1 MGNIA
6 NAVLAALSEG
16 GYEGL
21 TAYTEVIQD
30 GMLNLIRNGVIKM
43 ASATSFSLSAAGV
56 KEFNDNIDFYRTR
69 ILLRTQEI
77 SNHPELIRR
86 LGVIAA
92 RTLTT
97 APCSRITTTAPGE
110 RATASTPPTSSPS
123 PSPGTTGLSKPA
135 ACTCRFGPFD
145 SCDGSPSL

>member
-1 MGNIA
+1 MDPAKVVAVVSTDAPDRNSPFSDPDQASREIAGHLLDFFDHEIQCGRLTGKLLPLQSGVGNIA

-77 SNHPELIRR
+77 SNHPDSS
-86 LGVIAA
+86 AA
-92 RTLTT
+92 WES
-97 APCSRITTTAPGE
+97 SR
-110 RATASTPPTSSPS
+110 
-123 PSPGTTGLSKPA
+123 
-135 ACTCRFGPFD
+135 
-145 SCDGSPSL
+145 